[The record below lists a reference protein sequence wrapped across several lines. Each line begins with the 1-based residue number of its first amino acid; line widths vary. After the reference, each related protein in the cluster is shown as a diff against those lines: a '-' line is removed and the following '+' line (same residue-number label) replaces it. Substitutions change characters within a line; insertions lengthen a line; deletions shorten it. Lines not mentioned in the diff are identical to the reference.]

1 MFKYFSIMLAAII
14 VFCGC
19 EPANVTDPIP
29 TMYRVTIT
37 SHTEEFSWGVVGLE
51 TAIPLLESRD
61 IDYSRGMAIDKAY
74 FSIERED
81 VNSTEPYVVSLGL
94 DSQQNLLFSDSLDV
108 SEDEFTEISYERLNI
123 SCSDPVWRVYSEHNI
138 YVHVEILLY
147 VF

>member
-61 IDYSRGMAIDKAY
+61 IDYSRGMA
-74 FSIERED
+74 
-81 VNSTEPYVVSLGL
+81 GL